1 MRLIQLLEQIDEEN
15 EPVWLIFYDTSGT
28 YYTIDYMI
36 EHLAG
41 EDDGSDFQYNSYGD
55 ITADG
60 EVRWMG
66 YGDADGYLLNIAR
79 NERGL
84 RRDELTA
91 DILRDMAADVRGLN
105 ITEGYAAYL
114 RGE

>member
-1 MRLIQLLEQIDEEN
+1 MRLIPLLEQIDEEN
-15 EPVWLIFYDTSGT
+15 EPTWLVFYDTSGS

-36 EHLAG
+36 EHFADQ
-41 EDDGSDFQYNSYGD
+41 DDGSDFAYNSYGD

-66 YGDADGYLLNIAR
+66 YGDADSYLLNIAK

-84 RRDELTA
+84 RPFELSTEV
-91 DILRDMAADVRGLN
+91 LRDIASDVHGLN
-105 ITEGYAAYL
+105 VTDAYAAYL
-114 RGE
+114 IRS